1 MVDLCF
7 TSLGREIISD
17 IKSPIELAEDGRCD
31 SPGYSANYGT
41 YTVLDTDTNKM
52 IDFSIMHIGSVAL
65 GNAMHKQGLINC
77 IESLE
82 SREVNIKC

>member
-1 MVDLCF
+1 MVDVTRQVILQ
-7 TSLGREIISD
+7 TMAL
-17 IKSPIELAEDGRCD
+17 
-31 SPGYSANYGT
+31 N
-41 YTVLDTDTNKM
+41 TVLDTDTNKI

-82 SREVNIKC
+82 SRGVNIKC